1 MNINQIQN
9 PKAVIF
15 DMDGLLVDSEPMW
28 EKAQIKIFDNI
39 GIKVTVDMCSNV
51 KGMKIDEAVK
61 YWHNLFQWK
70 EKSLK
75 QIEDEIMDEMAFLM
89 EKVEPLAGVIELIN
103 YYENKNI
110 PMAIASS
117 SYMRLINIVVDSLQI
132 RNKIKII
139 HSGEYEKKGKPAP
152 DIFLTTSKKL
162 NINPENCIVFEDS
175 VLGVKAGKSAG
186 MKVVA
191 VPYPNNFNNQ
201 KFDIADL
208 KINSLKEILT

>member
-9 PKAVIF
+9 PEAVIF

-28 EKAQIKIFDNI
+28 EKAQIKVFGKI
-39 GIKVTVDMCSNV
+39 GIKVTVGMCSNV

-70 EKSLK
+70 EKSLQ
-75 QIEDEIMDEMAFLM
+75 QIKDEIMDEMAFLM
-89 EKVEPLAGVIELIN
+89 QKAKPLPGVIELIN
-103 YYENKNI
+103 YYKSKNI

-132 RNKIKII
+132 RDRIKII
-139 HSGEYEKKGKPAP
+139 HSGEFEKKGKPAP
-152 DIFLTTSKKL
+152 DIFLTTAKQLK
-162 NINPENCIVFEDS
+162 IEAKNCIVFEDS
-175 VLGVKAGKSAG
+175 VHGVKAGKSAG

-191 VPYPNNFNNQ
+191 VPYPDNFNNPE
-201 KFDIADL
+201 FDIADL
-208 KINSLKEILT
+208 KINSLEKILI